1 MTLVLTGRAVGLG
14 KNVCE
19 RESIA
24 EILKNIHQGDRLYKR
39 LRVYAA
45 MSLRLSIRMC

>member
-1 MTLVLTGRAVGLG
+1 MTLVFREGAVSVG

-24 EILKNIHQGDRLYKR
+24 EILKNIHQGDQR
-39 LRVYAA
+39 LRDSMYT
-45 MSLRLSIRMC
+45 